1 VEEDQG
7 FAAAHPFIED
17 LKRKDFATTAPLE
30 ERRVTGAAFL
40 DELVDAWIAST
51 PFMKFVT
58 RAVGL
63 TF

>member
-1 VEEDQG
+1 
-7 FAAAHPFIED
+7 
-17 LKRKDFATTAPLE
+17 LKRKDFATTAPLD